1 MSLQTIALMKEAL
14 DKEGLKPH
22 LMAQPICYHAPDVG
36 PKGFLTLPEIE
47 FGELSSFPV
56 APQSTHSV
64 AEQLCTL
71 NLRLETHFHNVE
83 ISTVD

>member
-36 PKGFLTLPEIE
+36 PKGFVTLPEIS
-47 FGELSSFPV
+47 FGELSSFSVPPLIQLQCNCV
-56 APQSTHSV
+56 PSISGWRHS
-64 AEQLCTL
+64 L
-71 NLRLETHFHNVE
+71 
-83 ISTVD
+83 IMSK